1 MSAAEVAAP
10 MAALILASWSG
21 VKADLPP
28 ALPSSS
34 PSPGVKALVWQGE
47 EEEGG
52 GGGREVEWER
62 QEMRSGVARRREV
75 PQEKQARREWRRGV
89 HMMPRCE
96 GSEGGR

>member
-34 PSPGVKALVWQGE
+34 PSPGVKVLVWQGE
-47 EEEGG
+47 QGKGSRGQGG
-52 GGGREVEWER
+52 GGGGEVEWER
-62 QEMRSGVARRREV
+62 QEMR
-75 PQEKQARREWRRGV
+75 
-89 HMMPRCE
+89 
-96 GSEGGR
+96 